1 MTGTG
6 WTMLSNTDTVSAHD
20 VAFDSLGRLYVAS
33 GASIFQMN
41 DITSTSATTA
51 GTSSQG
57 LPIASIA
64 MDLTRGL
71 MYFIDSTYLYS
82 VQVTPTLG
90 AQQSVLL
97 STIFGGT
104 TSASGIAVD
113 SDGFLYI
120 TNTYLTPSIAK
131 VDASTFLSPKVVA
144 SYGGTLGTNYF
155 WDILVK
161 GNDVYVTDFTAKKIL
176 RFTKSLAP
184 VDSFPGPTSSLF
196 LGPERFVAI
205 LNKPITVI
213 D

>member
-1 MTGTG
+1 
-6 WTMLSNTDTVSAHD
+6 
-20 VAFDSLGRLYVAS
+20 
-33 GASIFQMN
+33 
-41 DITSTSATTA
+41 
-51 GTSSQG
+51 
-57 LPIASIA
+57 

-184 VDSFPGPTSSLF
+184 VDSFPGSDVEPVPGT
-196 LGPERFVAI
+196 
-205 LNKPITVI
+205 
-213 D
+213 